1 MSNLRII
8 IERLLAEA
16 DIAIDGPRP
25 WDIKVH
31 DGRFFS
37 RVLTGGSLALGE
49 SYMDGWWDC
58 PALDEMCARAI
69 GARLDQRFARKF
81 WQSPCLAW
89 VTLVQPANAVARLQ
103 GRPGA
108 LRPG

>member
-1 MSNLRII
+1 MSNPRII

-16 DIAIDGPRP
+16 DIAIDDPRP
-25 WDIKVH
+25 WDMKVH

-58 PALDEMCARAI
+58 PALDEMCTRAI
-69 GARLDQRFARKF
+69 GARSTSGLREVLAI
-81 WQSPCLAW
+81 SLPCLGHSCS
-89 VTLVQPANAVARLQ
+89 TSKR
-103 GRPGA
+103 GGA
-108 LRPG
+108 P